1 MTRDGRAAWEAEL
14 KELPALLA
22 RLRRELQATH
32 EVTPEDRDRREALMW
47 NIRRV
52 EHRIT
57 DLRSRLN
64 ENDGGAEGEHEER

>member
-1 MTRDGRAAWEAEL
+1 MPTPRYGRAAWEKEL
-14 KELPALLA
+14 KQLPALLA
-22 RLRRELQATH
+22 RLHRELQAT
-32 EVTPEDRDRREALMW
+32 PEKTDEDKDRREALMW

-64 ENDGGAEGEHEER
+64 ENEGG